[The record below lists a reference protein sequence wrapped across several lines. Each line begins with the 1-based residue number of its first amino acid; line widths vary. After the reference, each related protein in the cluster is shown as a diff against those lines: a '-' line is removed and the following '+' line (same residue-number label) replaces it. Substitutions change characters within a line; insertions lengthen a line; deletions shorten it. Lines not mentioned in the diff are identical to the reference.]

1 MALFSWEYVFRPRE
15 AQWWVGIVFT
25 LLGLGLSILLPALLA
40 PSWSGIET
48 PARVVRLESNAENLV
63 RPVFQ
68 VAGEEREYG
77 AQIWSSRSAFI
88 VGQELA
94 LIRNADG
101 SDWYVKADPDMQS
114 AIWIVRLLGAVF
126 LLIGSVVLTL
136 TVLDLPTYLVHTIGG
151 ALGALSFGIPAT
163 FVLPGLM
170 LAHTMRPNM
179 FFLVDDAFGLENWL
193 IGGLFTV
200 LGIVTTVATII
211 LARYQLKTQT
221 LGWGKSFYWRK

>member
-1 MALFSWEYVFRPRE
+1 MALLSWEYVFRPRE

-25 LLGLGLSILLPALLA
+25 LLGLGLSIFLPLLIA

-48 PARVVRLESNAENLV
+48 PARVVRFESNAEDLV

-68 VAGEEREYG
+68 IAAEEREYVG
-77 AQIWSSRSAFI
+77 QIWSSRSALV

-101 SDWYVKADPDMQS
+101 YDWYVKDDPDMQS
-114 AIWIVRLLGAVF
+114 AIWIVRLLGTVF

-136 TVLDLPTYLVHTIGG
+136 TILDLPTYLVHTIGG
-151 ALGALSFGIPAT
+151 GLGALSFGIPAT
-163 FVLPGLM
+163 FALPGLM

-179 FFLVDDAFGLENWL
+179 FFLVDDAFGMENWL
-193 IGGLFTV
+193 IGSLFTA
-200 LGIVTTVATII
+200 LAIVTTVGTMI
-211 LARYQLKTQT
+211 LARYQLKSRA

>member
-1 MALFSWEYVFRPRE
+1 
-15 AQWWVGIVFT
+15 
-25 LLGLGLSILLPALLA
+25 
-40 PSWSGIET
+40 
-48 PARVVRLESNAENLV
+48 
-63 RPVFQ
+63 
-68 VAGEEREYG
+68 
-77 AQIWSSRSAFI
+77 
-88 VGQELA
+88 
-94 LIRNADG
+94 
-101 SDWYVKADPDMQS
+101 MQS

-193 IGGLFTV
+193 TGGLFTV